1 MAASGTTSAAPGRL
15 DPSTIHR
22 RIVSGAGWMLAFR
35 LGDRAIGLVSMVV
48 LARLLTP
55 RDFGLVA
62 LATSLLAVLELFG
75 DLGLDLELI
84 RNQKAG
90 RQHYDTAWTLELLKG
105 IAAAGLL
112 AGLAAPA
119 AAFFKDPRVEPIVYW
134 LAVASVLTGCEN
146 IATVDFRKNLEF
158 RREVTYLLVSR
169 LVSTSVA
176 ILLAVAWREYW
187 ALVAGILAHRLTRLG
202 LSYAL
207 LSFRPRLGL
216 AAAGEIFRF
225 SRWIVLR
232 NVLLSS
238 RRRAPAF
245 VIGRLSGPAAL
256 ALYDM
261 AFELANL
268 VTTEFRAPVRRALF
282 PGYAKLGADRGL
294 LRASFV
300 ETFAVLVLIGLPVPV
315 GLGLTAQ
322 AFVPVLLGPGWLDTI
337 PLIQVLSIHG
347 VVQCLS
353 LNSQLVY
360 LALNRPQIASLL
372 SGIHL
377 AAFLPLLIVG
387 DLWGGVAGAAWG
399 TVGASLVTMLVD
411 VALLTKILGVPMSAL
426 ARASWRAAAATA
438 IMAAAVWLAQNLPG
452 ALTRSAAA
460 SLIVGIVTG
469 VVSYWLAVAGL
480 WCAAGRPAGAER
492 QLVDVLRRW
501 RATPAS
507 P

>member
-1 MAASGTTSAAPGRL
+1 MALSDTTSAGSLRL
-15 DPSTIHR
+15 DPSAIR
-22 RIVSGAGWMLAFR
+22 RSIISGAGWMLAFR

-55 RDFGLVA
+55 GDFGLAA
-62 LATSLLAVLELFG
+62 LAMSLLVVLELFG

-84 RNQKAG
+84 RNQEAR

-105 IAAAGLL
+105 LVSAGLL
-112 AGLAAPA
+112 ATLAAPA

-134 LAVASVLTGCEN
+134 LAVASVLAGCEN

-158 RREVTYLLVSR
+158 RREIIYLLVSR
-169 LVSTSVA
+169 LVSTLVA

-187 ALVAGILAHRLTRLG
+187 ALVAGILAHRLARLG
-202 LSYAL
+202 LSYVL
-207 LSFRPRLGL
+207 LSFRPRLCL

-232 NVLLSS
+232 NVLLGS

-282 PGYAKLGADRGL
+282 PGYAKLGADRQL
-294 LRASFV
+294 LQASFV

-315 GLGLTAQ
+315 GIGLTAH
-322 AFVPVLLGPGWLDTI
+322 AFVPVLLGPRWLDTI
-337 PLIQVLSIHG
+337 PLIQVLSVHG
-347 VVQCLS
+347 VIQCLS
-353 LNSQLVY
+353 VNSQLIY
-360 LALNRPQIASLL
+360 LALNRPQIATLL
-372 SGIHL
+372 SGINL

-387 DLWGGVAGAAWG
+387 NLWAGVSGAAWG
-399 TVGASLVTMLVD
+399 TVAASTVTMLAD
-411 VALLTKILGVPMSAL
+411 LALIVKILGVPPSAL
-426 ARASWRAAAATA
+426 ARASWRALAATG
-438 IMAAAVWLAQNLPG
+438 IMAAAVWVAQALP
-452 ALTRSAAA
+452 AATVLAA
-460 SLIVGIVTG
+460 SAGAQLVVSIVTG
-469 VVSYWLAVAGL
+469 VVSYSLGVVAL
-480 WCAAGRPAGAER
+480 WYACGRPSGAER
-492 QLVDVLRRW
+492 QLVDALRGW
-501 RATPAS
+501 RAADP
-507 P
+507 